1 MRGRPQKHSTN
12 PSQLRTVREGQAVM
26 AGPVRMPHERRAV
39 VESSVVG
46 TYIKEL
52 LEELPNASFQLAT
65 PFEVSLS

>member
-1 MRGRPQKHSTN
+1 M
-12 PSQLRTVREGQAVM
+12 L
-26 AGPVRMPHERRAV
+26 HERKTA

-46 TYIKEL
+46 TEIKEL